1 MAAFWHEFSAFFVI
15 FNSARLLRFEGLGET
30 AAVPAG
36 ASLLAEPAPDR
47 AHPGMSL
54 SRSLPWA
61 LLALSLAAN
70 AWLGLRPATEP
81 PEHRSYRP
89 YKSHPYTPPFPE
101 AASPIAL
108 SSTSGHAIPLA
119 SQLAAF
125 RAYATLAASAQDTA
139 EQHDE
144 LARVLARWIATAP
157 ADAAEWI
164 AAQAPDDPR
173 LDPALAQLSTQL
185 VAQGRFD
192 AARAWADRIRT
203 PEVRISAIEEL
214 LAERY
219 RHRQLTAASL
229 AEAASL
235 AGLPSDRL

>member
-1 MAAFWHEFSAFFVI
+1 
-15 FNSARLLRFEGLGET
+15 
-30 AAVPAG
+30 
-36 ASLLAEPAPDR
+36 
-47 AHPGMSL
+47 MSL

-70 AWLGLRPATEP
+70 AWLAFRPAAAPSANFVTHLVTKPDSTEADYVTRSVTSPVGSRPDGAPGSSGSSP
-81 PEHRSYRP
+81 PA
-89 YKSHPYTPPFPE
+89 PP
-101 AASPIAL
+101 S
-108 SSTSGHAIPLA
+108 PLA

-125 RAYATLAASAQDTA
+125 RAYSTLVASAQDTA

-157 ADAAEWI
+157 LDAAEWI
-164 AAQAPDDPR
+164 AAQPPDDPR

-192 AARAWADRIRT
+192 AAQAWADSIRT
-203 PEVRISAIEEL
+203 PEVRISAIEDI

-219 RHRQLTAASL
+219 RHRQLTPAAL
-229 AEAASL
+229 AETATL
-235 AGLPSDRL
+235 AGLPPDRIQGILNYSRLD